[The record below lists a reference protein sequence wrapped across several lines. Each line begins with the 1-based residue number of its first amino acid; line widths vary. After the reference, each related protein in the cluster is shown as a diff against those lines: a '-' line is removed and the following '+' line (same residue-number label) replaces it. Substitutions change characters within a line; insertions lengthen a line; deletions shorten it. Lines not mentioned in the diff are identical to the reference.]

1 LLTFFRILSLLLS
14 LRCIGGE
21 YHELSLTRNRT
32 LLTPAVNGF
41 KDQFN
46 CHKFTVDDIV
56 QRIRSV
62 SNEME
67 TKSLLEEAGL
77 KTGTMQ
83 NSFLSPK

>member
-1 LLTFFRILSLLLS
+1 
-14 LRCIGGE
+14 
-21 YHELSLTRNRT
+21 
-32 LLTPAVNGF
+32 VNGF